1 MFGIKWNNKLK
12 PSKVAKPQE
21 DLLAGFDKTPMPRK
35 PMKAYDKPPVNK
47 PKKKDGWADF
57 FNDGESM

>member
-35 PMKAYDKPPVNK
+35 PMKYHDQKPEKYKNPFIYD
-47 PKKKDGWADF
+47 
-57 FNDGESM
+57 DGESM

>member
-21 DLLAGFDKTPMPRK
+21 DFTAGFDKTPMPRK
-35 PMKAYDKPPVNK
+35 PMKSYDKLPAK
-47 PKKKDGWADF
+47 PKNPF
-57 FNDGESM
+57 IYNDGESM